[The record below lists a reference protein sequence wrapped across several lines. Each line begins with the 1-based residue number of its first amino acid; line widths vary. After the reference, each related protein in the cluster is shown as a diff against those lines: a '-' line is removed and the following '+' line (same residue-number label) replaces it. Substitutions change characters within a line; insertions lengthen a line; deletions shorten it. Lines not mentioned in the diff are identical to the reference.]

1 MLDLAL
7 IRAEAARVKAVLARR
22 GIRPEAVDAVMEL
35 DGRWAAR
42 QEIREAL
49 CVRRRRVSEEHVR
62 RKTAFRTGVDG
73 DDGALD
79 EPDLDRAGRKVAEEL
94 RAIEA
99 EIAHLEAARD
109 AALLALP
116 NLVMTD
122 VPDDEAAP
130 GPRPALPPWPKPF
143 APLGHWDL
151 VEMLGLAPPATASAG
166 RGFLTWRGQGARLVR
181 GLVRFM
187 LDVHTREGGCEE
199 ILAPS
204 VATRGALTRSAH
216 LPLLEGKMY
225 AVAGSDDRSLTVAAG
240 DGNLPPVAAG
250 DSDLFLAPRAEPH
263 LAGLYAG
270 RVLDAAAL
278 PIRLVSAGPALRR
291 ESHGGGA
298 AGRGLLRLHE
308 FQTVE
313 RYAFALPEQ
322 ADEELARA
330 VRDAETILSRL
341 GVPYRQR
348 LRPAPR
354 LSHAAART
362 VDLDVWAPGVGE
374 WLAVAAL
381 SHFTDYQAR
390 RTNTRCRDGRG
401 RARLVHTVGGAAV
414 ALPHLVAALL
424 ENGQEADGSVRLPE
438 ALAEYV
444 GGTVL
449 ARP

>member
-22 GIRPEAVDAVMEL
+22 GIRPEAVDAVVEL

-49 CVRRRRVSEEHVR
+49 CLRRRRVSEEHVR
-62 RKTAFRTGVDG
+62 RKTAFRTGVDDD
-73 DDGALD
+73 DDGALGA
-79 EPDLDRAGRKVAEEL
+79 PDLDRAGREVAEEL
-94 RAIEA
+94 RAVEA
-99 EIAHLEAARD
+99 EITRLEAARD
-109 AALLALP
+109 AALVALP

-122 VPDDEAAP
+122 VPDNEAALEAAH
-130 GPRPALPPWPKPF
+130 GPRPASPPWPKPF
-143 APLGHWDL
+143 APLAHWDL
-151 VEMLGLAPPATASAG
+151 VEMLGLAQPATTSAG
-166 RGFLTWRGQGARLVR
+166 RGFLMWRGQGARLVR

-199 ILAPS
+199 VLAPS
-204 VATRGALTRSAH
+204 VVTRPALTGSAH

-225 AVAGSDDRSLTVAAG
+225 AVAGPGDRSLTVAAG
-240 DGNLPPVAAG
+240 DG
-250 DSDLFLAPRAEPH
+250 DLFLAPRAEPH

-313 RYAFALPEQ
+313 RYTFALPEQ

-341 GVPYRQR
+341 GAAYRQR

-362 VDLDVWAPGVGE
+362 VDLDVWAPGVGQ

-381 SHFTDYQAR
+381 SNFTDYQAR
-390 RTNTRCRDGRG
+390 RTNTRYRDGHG

-438 ALAEYV
+438 SLAEYV

-449 ARP
+449 ARS

>member
-7 IRAEAARVKAVLARR
+7 IRAEAARIKAVLARR
-22 GIRPEAVDAVMEL
+22 GIRPEAVDAVTEL

-49 CVRRRRVSEEHVR
+49 CLRRRRVSEEHVR
-62 RKTAFRTGVDG
+62 RKTASRAGP
-73 DDGALD
+73 DDGALG
-79 EPDLDRAGRKVAEEL
+79 EPDLDRAGREVAEEL
-94 RAIEA
+94 RAVEA

-109 AALLALP
+109 AALVALP

-122 VPDDEAAP
+122 VPDDEAAL
-130 GPRPALPPWPKPF
+130 GPRPASPPWPKPF
-143 APLGHWDL
+143 APLAHWDL
-151 VEMLGLAPPATASAG
+151 VEMLGLAQPATASAG

-199 ILAPS
+199 VLAPS
-204 VATRGALTRSAH
+204 VATRAALTGSAH
-216 LPLLEGKMY
+216 LPVLEGKMY
-225 AVAGSDDRSLTVAAG
+225 AVAGPGDSAAPG
-240 DGNLPPVAAG
+240 APG

-263 LAGLYAG
+263 LASLYAG

-313 RYAFALPEQ
+313 RYTFALPEQ

-341 GVPYRQR
+341 GVPCRQR

-362 VDLDVWAPGVGE
+362 VDLDVWAPGAGE

-381 SHFTDYQAR
+381 SNFTDYQAR
-390 RTNTRCRDGRG
+390 RTNTRCRDGHG

-444 GGTVL
+444 GGTAL